1 MKLRFIPV
9 SDFKDK
15 SFYLQINKDKS
26 KYIKTFVFDIKN
38 NHIFASST
46 FPP

>member
-9 SDFKDK
+9 SDFKDEP
-15 SFYLQINKDKS
+15 FHLQINKYKS
-26 KYIKTFVFDIKN
+26 KYNKTFVFDIKN
-38 NHIFASST
+38 NHTFASST